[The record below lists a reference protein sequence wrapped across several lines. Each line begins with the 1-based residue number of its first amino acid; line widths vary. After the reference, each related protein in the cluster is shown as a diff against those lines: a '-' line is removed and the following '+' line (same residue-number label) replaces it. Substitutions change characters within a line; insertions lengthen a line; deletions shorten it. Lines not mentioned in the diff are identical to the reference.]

1 MNLPRYDSV
10 KNHLGFI
17 FCINYVNFKL
27 ETIPNLSQ
35 HFKDTLKTVVPEPQ
49 SGFNIGFIEEYKL
62 YKNLKLRIMPNLGFM
77 ERDID
82 YSVAG
87 VDTFII
93 VKRIESTFMNLPID
107 LKWVSNRIKRNI
119 QVYVLGGINLDKD
132 LSSQKGINQ
141 QQEGPNSTVILEPYD
156 FAYEAG
162 AGLQFFFKSFKL
174 GIDLKLS
181 LGTQN
186 VMIPDQSIY
195 TQSIQSLHSKIYL
208 LTFSF
213 GG

>member
-1 MNLPRYDSV
+1 
-10 KNHLGFI
+10 
-17 FCINYVNFKL
+17 
-27 ETIPNLSQ
+27 
-35 HFKDTLKTVVPEPQ
+35 
-49 SGFNIGFIEEYKL
+49 
-62 YKNLKLRIMPNLGFM
+62 MPNLGFM